1 VVVHSTLTGADLHPP
16 AGAYTAGALTLTDNQ
31 PNAMLWRE
39 PSASRVIL
47 RYTTTTSAHSWTF
60 GNTTDAPDVTFAGL
74 TSSEFNLDSSHILLC
89 DGNTIPA
96 VDAGLWIQRTA
107 SLFHGIVWDE
117 SADEWVA
124 ASVTAEPW
132 GTSDLTLI
140 ALPFR
145 CAGAF
150 ANSLTL
156 AEQGSDV
163 ATGANVG
170 ALYTKDDAG
179 TTHLFYRANSN
190 GTVYQLTPPGTAID
204 HGGLTGLGDDDH
216 TQYALLAGRAGGQI
230 LIGGTAAGNDL
241 SFETTSH
248 ATKGT
253 FIWTGACDWSVG
265 GGVGS
270 AAQVLT
276 SNGAGAAPTWQAVA
290 GGGGTLDAAYDYGG
304 AGAGRTIT
312 ADTGAVL
319 ITDAT
324 AARTA
329 YLLHID
335 NGAATF
341 TGTPHGILVDFV
353 SATQISNAGN
363 VYGAR
368 FEGKSNDG
376 AGMTVG
382 ISLDSGWDIGIEIA
396 SANHAIKLADG
407 AVLGSVTG
415 LTAVTGTI
423 ALLTGTFAG
432 TYAPGGGSVM
442 IGDDLGNASS
452 TSQGAGCVVI
462 GSQGAY
468 AHNAANYA
476 VAIGYTANA
485 ATSSIAIGH
494 LATASAIE
502 SIAIGN
508 STPTAAGARSIAF
521 GRGANVGSSGTESI
535 GIGYGVSTNNA
546 NCVVLGR
553 GATSTAANQF
563 VLGSNGYETSQ
574 VFFGEGVVAATVP
587 TSISINPTGASG
599 TDIAGGCTFYL
610 NGARGTGTGVG
621 GDLVFQTAP
630 PGGTGSTP
638 GTLTERL
645 RIDDNGIVTFS
656 STASVRHNGLTL
668 ELNADADAGTAET
681 VSLGLSSGD
690 GATTLHKHAWRV
702 VSTNSSVL
710 NYVHTE
716 NGAVSASTNLRLGDA
731 SSTATQTC
739 NIYLHSSNGTN
750 RYVLF
755 ALNSSNSFTVSSD
768 PVTAA
773 GLKFFL
779 ASGAATGDVLLGFDG
794 DVTDTYLGID
804 DSDADAFLIGTG
816 TTVGSNVVARIA
828 TGASDR
834 GALTWNL
841 PDNFTTAYVLRES
854 ANTYFSINTTNS
866 SELVALG
873 VSGVGTTT
881 VQGLAVIVNAVG
893 GALNLGSVNTT
904 KLSLIVPDN
913 TTSAFVLTEGAN
925 EYIELKTTNTAE
937 RLTLGFNQQIVLD
950 EAGDWI
956 SFNSLVGAAIDQTL
970 YCKTASLNTASTSPA
985 MLASLATA
993 SNTSGWAEARVAC
1006 RQSTDSA
1013 AYVIRV
1019 KWENAAGTVTL
1030 GTVATD
1036 WSDED
1041 ASISGNAVTF
1051 VASGANVTVQVTPA
1065 NATSMNWVA
1074 SFDLQGVV

>member
-1 VVVHSTLTGADLHPP
+1 
-16 AGAYTAGALTLTDNQ
+16 
-31 PNAMLWRE
+31 MLWRE

-47 RYTTTTSAHSWTF
+47 RYTTTTGAHSWTF

-253 FIWTGACDWSVG
+253 FIWTGACDWS
-265 GGVGS
+265 
-270 AAQVLT
+270 
-276 SNGAGAAPTWQAVA
+276 

-563 VLGSNGYETSQ
+563 VLGSNG
-574 VFFGEGVVAATVP
+574 
-587 TSISINPTGASG
+587 
-599 TDIAGGCTFYL
+599 
-610 NGARGTGTGVG
+610 
-621 GDLVFQTAP
+621 
-630 PGGTGSTP
+630 
-638 GTLTERL
+638 
-645 RIDDNGIVTFS
+645 
-656 STASVRHNGLTL
+656 
-668 ELNADADAGTAET
+668 
-681 VSLGLSSGD
+681 
-690 GATTLHKHAWRV
+690 
-702 VSTNSSVL
+702 
-710 NYVHTE
+710 
-716 NGAVSASTNLRLGDA
+716 
-731 SSTATQTC
+731 
-739 NIYLHSSNGTN
+739 
-750 RYVLF
+750 
-755 ALNSSNSFTVSSD
+755 
-768 PVTAA
+768 
-773 GLKFFL
+773 
-779 ASGAATGDVLLGFDG
+779 
-794 DVTDTYLGID
+794 
-804 DSDADAFLIGTG
+804 
-816 TTVGSNVVARIA
+816 
-828 TGASDR
+828 
-834 GALTWNL
+834 
-841 PDNFTTAYVLRES
+841 
-854 ANTYFSINTTNS
+854 
-866 SELVALG
+866 
-873 VSGVGTTT
+873 
-881 VQGLAVIVNAVG
+881 
-893 GALNLGSVNTT
+893 
-904 KLSLIVPDN
+904 
-913 TTSAFVLTEGAN
+913 
-925 EYIELKTTNTAE
+925 
-937 RLTLGFNQQIVLD
+937 
-950 EAGDWI
+950 
-956 SFNSLVGAAIDQTL
+956 
-970 YCKTASLNTASTSPA
+970 
-985 MLASLATA
+985 
-993 SNTSGWAEARVAC
+993 
-1006 RQSTDSA
+1006 
-1013 AYVIRV
+1013 
-1019 KWENAAGTVTL
+1019 
-1030 GTVATD
+1030 
-1036 WSDED
+1036 
-1041 ASISGNAVTF
+1041 
-1051 VASGANVTVQVTPA
+1051 
-1065 NATSMNWVA
+1065 
-1074 SFDLQGVV
+1074 